1 MMKEFEQRE
10 LEETATK
17 NGSGNSSVEGSLRKG
32 VFHGFRAVWFDRL
45 AKVVALTGLYVAV
58 SLLAF
63 AAAYGIRFDGQVPA
77 EYLDQFAWNVGWVMA
92 LQVGCLLLAG
102 QAHVLPTF
110 FGMRDLR
117 SVMTAN
123 AVSGVL
129 MVSVAALLPKRI
141 PAGVIILDWVLL
153 SGGVTVGRILVRRWG
168 DLRRRAIDS
177 LSARSGPALAT
188 AIVGAGSAGSELAR
202 ELLKSPGLRLRPVVF
217 FDDNRSKWNRTLH
230 GIPIA
235 GGPELLRQDRWRKLV
250 RKVIVAMPNATAA
263 RVGEVARIAA
273 EIGVPSDIIPALDQ
287 LVSGRVRVTQL
298 RPIQIEDLLRR
309 DTIGVDRSGIDEI
322 VGGQVIAVTG
332 AGGSIGSELCRQILA
347 DGPRQLLLIDRS
359 EVQLFPIEQ
368 ELLAIGAG
376 TVVVPL
382 VADITDPDRIREIL
396 RQYRPS
402 VIFHAAAHKHVPMM
416 ENQPGEAVRN
426 NSLGTANLARL
437 AHEAGVGRFVLIS
450 TDKAI
455 NPTNVM
461 GASKRLAEIF
471 LQAFQ
476 QANPTPTCFMAVRFG
491 NVLGS
496 SGSVVPTFQKQI
508 AAGGPITVTDPE
520 VRRYFMTI
528 PEAVGLV
535 LHAGALGKG
544 GEIFVLDMGKPVKIV
559 DLARQMIE
567 LSGLK
572 PDLDIAIRF
581 TGLRP
586 GEKLFE
592 ELSHQRELLTETV
605 HPKIWRFI
613 CSSQPLSTVEEFLGR
628 LAAGIYSTPPGEMK
642 QALVEMVPEYIP
654 YREGGEG
661 RGGEGRNYEG

>member
-1 MMKEFEQRE
+1 M
-10 LEETATK
+10 
-17 NGSGNSSVEGSLRKG
+17 
-32 VFHGFRAVWFDRL
+32 
-45 AKVVALTGLYVAV
+45 
-58 SLLAF
+58 
-63 AAAYGIRFDGQVPA
+63 
-77 EYLDQFAWNVGWVMA
+77 
-92 LQVGCLLLAG
+92 
-102 QAHVLPTF
+102 PTF

-117 SVMTAN
+117 SLLLAN
-123 AVSGVL
+123 GASSVVLIGVT
-129 MVSVAALLPKRI
+129 MLLPNRI
-141 PAGVIILDWVLL
+141 PLGVVVLDLVLL
-153 SGGVTVGRILVRRWG
+153 TGGVTSLRILIRYWGERWRG
-168 DLRRRAIDS
+168 ARAVDRDDKSVAI
-177 LSARSGPALAT
+177 PT
-188 AIVGAGSAGSELAR
+188 AIIGAGAAGSELVR
-202 ELLKSPGLRLRPVVF
+202 ELLKSPGLRLRPLVF
-217 FDDNRSKWNRTLH
+217 FDDNRSKWKQTLH

-263 RVGEVARIAA
+263 RIGELARIAA

-287 LVSGRVRVTQL
+287 LLSGRVRVTQL
-298 RPIQIEDLLRR
+298 RRIQIEDLLRR

-322 VGGQVIAVTG
+322 VGGQVVAVTG

-347 DGPRQLLLIDRS
+347 AGPRQLLLIERS
-359 EVQLFPIEQ
+359 EVQLFLIEQ

-382 VADITDPDRIREIL
+382 VADIPDPDRIREIL

-426 NSLGTANLARL
+426 NSLGTANLARR
-437 AHEAGVGRFVLIS
+437 AHEAGVDRFVLIS

-476 QANPTPTCFMAVRFG
+476 QAHPTPTRFMAVRFG

-535 LHAGALGKG
+535 LHAGALGDG

-567 LSGLK
+567 LCGLK
-572 PDLDIAIRF
+572 PDQDIAIRF

-592 ELSHQRELLTETV
+592 ELSHQREMLTETV

-613 CSSQPLSTVEEFLGR
+613 CSPPALSTVEEFLGR
-628 LAAGIYSTPPGEMK
+628 LAAEIYSTPPGEMK

-654 YREGGEG
+654 YLPEDGAGGGERG
-661 RGGEGRNYEG
+661 RRQRTEDRRQRTEDRRQRTEDRRQRTEDRGQRGAERNHGGLTTDCSDERGSDGSGGIEMGTRVTRPSKGVVATCNGLARLLLGCAILTHEFC